1 MTPPY
6 EILSDDK
13 IGNVKRSVNVRIQD
27 RISPDD
33 VNAIAEAIHA
43 VDTNSY
49 ERTFIGLY
57 LPHQQD
63 LGAGCWATAHSKP
76 DREIQILGMTAERA
90 EEFRACA
97 PEDGQNVIG
106 RWIDDCPNVAFDDRP
121 NVASA
126 ITIYESDSNYFMTSG
141 DGGSDGSGGV
151 AFSCSRCCSFSSG
164 CCCPG
169 ASGGGDGGGGCSGSF
184 LRFSFDSGPSW
195 NGPRLEHEPNL
206 SGGT

>member
-6 EILSDDK
+6 EILSDHK
-13 IGNVKRSVNVRIQD
+13 VGSVKRSVNVRIQD

-106 RWIDDCPNVAFDDRP
+106 RWINDYP

-126 ITIYESDSNYFMTSG
+126 ITIYESDSNYFMTNTYG
-141 DGGSDGSGGV
+141 DGSGGTYEMDL
-151 AFSCSRCCSFSSG
+151 AQNGEGQEFRRRDRPSSNDYWLVR
-164 CCCPG
+164 
-169 ASGGGDGGGGCSGSF
+169 GDGG
-184 LRFSFDSGPSW
+184 LEIRDSDGLISTPQRV
-195 NGPRLEHEPNL
+195 G
-206 SGGT
+206 